1 MSKPSTLRNTVYAGN
16 GTTTSHYAGVGV
28 PKSQQLKFV
37 KEAMPF
43 AKEAGNQLGIP
54 WQWVLSQWAFE
65 SGWGTEPGMKYDWGN
80 IMTTGGRLAPQPN
93 NNPQT
98 FVTLYVN
105 SFMNDFPGYNHAKK
119 GQAITIQ
126 SLMNGKQQYGLNNQN
141 QPITNYG
148 STVSGIFSNLK
159 ALGIPVPSHAKL
171 GKQPTTVLGS
181 LGHGL
186 SSIPSTVAKALTP
199 KLPWS
204 RIIEIVIGSVLLI
217 LGFVILLGTEPKTV
231 IEEPANETAKDE
243 KKVVNMELTSQKTA
257 INVKQGKR
265 GKK

>member
-1 MSKPSTLRNTVYAGN
+1 MGNPTSLHKLTVYGGS
-16 GTTTSHYAGVGV
+16 GTTTSTVAGMGV
-28 PKSQQLKFV
+28 PKAQQLKFV
-37 KEAMPF
+37 KQATPF

-80 IMTTGGRLAPQPN
+80 IMTPGGRLAPQPN

-98 FVTLYVN
+98 FVTMYVN
-105 SFMNDFPGYNHAKK
+105 SFMNDFPGYNTAKK
-119 GQAITIQ
+119 GQPITIQ
-126 SLMNGKQQYGLNNQN
+126 SLMNGKQSYGLNNQN

-148 STVSGIFSNLK
+148 STVSGIFRNLQG
-159 ALGIPVPSHAKL
+159 LGIPVPTHAKL

-186 SSIPSTVAKALTP
+186 SSLPGAALKAITP
-199 KLPWS
+199 KIPYG

-231 IEEPANETAKDE
+231 IETPMKEGQA
-243 KKVVNMELTSQKTA
+243 
-257 INVKQGKR
+257 
-265 GKK
+265 